1 MRCFITGLTGFA
13 GAYLASHLA
22 SQGAEV
28 TGIGL
33 GARPEA
39 PVPAVECD
47 LLDFDKTARL
57 IGDFGPDQVYHLAAL
72 TNPSESLKR
81 PREYYQ
87 VNVQGTL
94 NLLDALWQQQIDARI
109 LLVSSSQVYGK
120 ASPGV
125 LISEE
130 SPLEPNNPY
139 ASSKRLSEEI
149 GLQYRKHFASRVVI
163 TRPFN
168 HTGPGQSQAFVISD
182 FCRQIAMREQEA
194 ARSGK
199 SDQKMLVGNLNST
212 VDFLD
217 VRDVVRAYTGLAAK
231 GVEGETYNICSGVG
245 TQISEILDA
254 AINLT
259 ELNLELEV
267 SSSKSRKRDEGWL
280 VGDNQK
286 LRSILDWTPQY
297 SLRQTI
303 QDTLNAWRAVVKKE
317 NSS

>member
-1 MRCFITGLTGFA
+1 MRCFVTGLTGFA
-13 GAYLASHLA
+13 GPYLASDLA
-22 SQGAEV
+22 GQGAEV
-28 TGIGL
+28 FGIGL
-33 GARPEA
+33 DARSDA

-47 LLDFDKTARL
+47 LLDFDNLARL
-57 IGDFGPDQVYHLAAL
+57 IGDVGPDRVYHLAAL

-94 NLLDALWQQQIDARI
+94 NLLDALWQQHIDARI
-109 LLVSSSQVYGK
+109 LLVSSSKVYGK
-120 ASPGV
+120 TSPGV
-125 LISEE
+125 LISED
-130 SPLEPNNPY
+130 SLLEPNNPY

-163 TRPFN
+163 ARPFN
-168 HTGPGQSQAFVISD
+168 HTGPGQSNAFVISD

-194 ARSGK
+194 ALSGK
-199 SDQKMLVGNLNST
+199 RDQKILVGNLKST
-212 VDFLD
+212 VDLLD
-217 VRDVVRAYTGLAAK
+217 VRDVVRAYAGLAAK
-231 GVEGETYNICSGVG
+231 GVEGETYNVCSGVG

-259 ELNLELEV
+259 ELNLEVEV
-267 SSSKSRKRDEGWL
+267 STSKFRKMDNGWL

-297 SLRQTI
+297 TLQQTI
-303 QDTLNAWRAVVKKE
+303 QDTLNAWRVAVK
-317 NSS
+317 NHP

>member
-1 MRCFITGLTGFA
+1 
-13 GAYLASHLA
+13 
-22 SQGAEV
+22 
-28 TGIGL
+28 
-33 GARPEA
+33 
-39 PVPAVECD
+39 
-47 LLDFDKTARL
+47 
-57 IGDFGPDQVYHLAAL
+57 
-72 TNPSESLKR
+72 
-81 PREYYQ
+81 
-87 VNVQGTL
+87 
-94 NLLDALWQQQIDARI
+94 
-109 LLVSSSQVYGK
+109 
-120 ASPGV
+120 
-125 LISEE
+125 
-130 SPLEPNNPY
+130 
-139 ASSKRLSEEI
+139 
-149 GLQYRKHFASRVVI
+149 
-163 TRPFN
+163 
-168 HTGPGQSQAFVISD
+168 
-182 FCRQIAMREQEA
+182 MREQEA

-231 GVEGETYNICSGVG
+231 GVEGETYNVCSGVG

>member
-1 MRCFITGLTGFA
+1 MRCFVTGLTGFA
-13 GAYLASHLA
+13 GAYLATHLA

-28 TGIGL
+28 FGIGL
-33 GARPEA
+33 DARPDA
-39 PVPAVECD
+39 HVPGVECD
-47 LLDFDKTARL
+47 LLDFDKLVRL
-57 IGDFGPDQVYHLAAL
+57 IGDFGPDRVFHLAAL

-94 NLLDALWQQQIDARI
+94 NLLDALWQQHIDARI

-125 LISEE
+125 LISED
-130 SPLEPNNPY
+130 SLLEPNNPY

-149 GLQYRKHFASRVVI
+149 GLQYRKHFTSRVII

-168 HTGPGQSQAFVISD
+168 HTGPGQSKAFVISN
-182 FCRQIAMREQEA
+182 FCRQIAMREREA

-199 SDQKMLVGNLNST
+199 SDQKILVGNLKST

-231 GVEGETYNICSGVG
+231 GVEGETYNVCSGVG

-267 SSSKSRKRDEGWL
+267 STSTSRKREDGWL

-297 SLRQTI
+297 TLQQTI
-303 QDTLNAWRAVVKKE
+303 QDTLNAWRDVVKE
-317 NSS
+317 YP

>member
-1 MRCFITGLTGFA
+1 MRCLVTGVTGFA
-13 GAYLASHLA
+13 GAYLASYLA

-28 TGIGL
+28 FGIGL
-33 GARPEA
+33 GVQPEA

-57 IGDFGPDQVYHLAAL
+57 IKDFGPDRVYHLAAL
-72 TNPSESLKR
+72 TNPSESFKK

-125 LISEE
+125 LISED
-130 SPLEPNNPY
+130 SLLEPNNPY

-182 FCRQIAMREQEA
+182 FCRQIAMREREA
-194 ARSGK
+194 ARSGQ
-199 SDQKMLVGNLNST
+199 SDQKMVVGNLNST

-231 GVEGETYNICSGVG
+231 GVEGK
-245 TQISEILDA
+245 
-254 AINLT
+254 LT
-259 ELNLELEV
+259 M
-267 SSSKSRKRDEGWL
+267 SARGWE
-280 VGDNQK
+280 
-286 LRSILDWTPQY
+286 LRSARF
-297 SLRQTI
+297 LRQPSI
-303 QDTLNAWRAVVKKE
+303 
-317 NSS
+317 SPS